1 MKILT
6 ATVLF
11 LIIACS
17 GCGGPSRYWYNENN
31 TIRQADK
38 DCRDC
43 YHLAQIE
50 AMETSKQM
58 SRDYGT
64 PFSVG
69 KNYIDTQIKKCMK
82 DKGYVEIWDD
92 NLDPTVKKRTVEY
105 GANHSDPMDL
115 GFMYNIAGN

>member
-1 MKILT
+1 MRILT
-6 ATVLF
+6 AAFIFV
-11 LIIACS
+11 IIISA

-31 TIRQADK
+31 TIRQANK

-43 YHLAQIE
+43 YQLAQIE

-58 SRDYGT
+58 SRDYGI

-69 KNYIDTQIKKCMK
+69 RNYRDTQFNKCMK
-82 DKGYVEIWDD
+82 DKGYLEIWDY
-92 NLDPTVKKRTVEY
+92 NLNPDVKKRTVEY
-105 GANHSDPMDL
+105 GANHSDPMDF